1 MADAAI
7 LLSGG
12 GQQSSVQSHQSTPGI
27 QHLHWTDIIAA
38 SADASCARLAEVS
51 SRVQFD
57 DAAQIQYTS
66 GTTGRPKG
74 VMLSHHS
81 LLNNGFFIGKGNKY
95 TPQDRVSH
103 SLHCC
108 TCPTSLPMKT
118 LHEQG
123 RLHCNES
130 RCTCSK
136 CTILPPASS
145 ACALHAQ
152 LHCRAAIYAVHRLL
166 IQLSPASC
174 NKQDLS
180 PYMG

>member
-12 GQQSSVQSHQSTPGI
+12 GQQSSVQSHQVRQSTPGI
-27 QHLHWTDIIAA
+27 QHLHWTDVTAA
-38 SADASCARLAEVS
+38 SADTSSAKLAEVS

-95 TPQDRVSH
+95 TPQDKVSH
-103 SLHCC
+103 FLHRCTWPASL
-108 TCPTSLPMKT
+108 SVNT
-118 LHEQG
+118 LQEQG
-123 RLHCNES
+123 RLYRNETS
-130 RCTCSK
+130 
-136 CTILPPASS
+136 
-145 ACALHAQ
+145 
-152 LHCRAAIYAVHRLL
+152 
-166 IQLSPASC
+166 
-174 NKQDLS
+174 
-180 PYMG
+180 